1 VIKAARSGKT
11 FIKSALAGMT
21 ERRVTEV
28 VRQRQ
33 RLGEILVQ
41 SERTGE
47 RAGNLRDLKRVCQS
61 RAIVIALVIDED
73 LRLVRQPSKSRG
85 MDDSVAVA
93 PEGVAARA
101 RRLLVASAPT
111 LCRIAGI
118 NRPFTPGIDLF
129 SPRT

>member
-1 VIKAARSGKT
+1 
-11 FIKSALAGMT
+11 MT
-21 ERRVTEV
+21 ERRMAEV
-28 VRQRQ
+28 VRERQ

-41 SERTGE
+41 AERTGE
-47 RAGNLRDLKRVCQS
+47 RAGNLRDLKRVRQS

-101 RRLLVASAPT
+101 RGS
-111 LCRIAGI
+111 
-118 NRPFTPGIDLF
+118 
-129 SPRT
+129 S

>member
-1 VIKAARSGKT
+1 
-11 FIKSALAGMT
+11 MT
-21 ERRVTEV
+21 EWRMAKIMRE
-28 VRQRQ
+28 RQ
-33 RLGEILVQ
+33 RLGEVLVQ

-47 RAGNLRDLKRVCQS
+47 RAGDLRDLKRVCQS

-101 RRLLVASAPT
+101 RWLLVASAPA
-111 LCRIAGI
+111 LRRIAGI
-118 NRPFTPGIDLF
+118 NRPFTPGID
-129 SPRT
+129 RHCAH